1 MAKAL
6 GIGGIFF
13 KTEDP
18 AGLAAWYREWL
29 SFPGSDGD
37 YVPFPPTTIPEGG
50 YTLWSPF
57 AKDSDYFGNPAQP
70 FMINIMVDDLDEA
83 LKQVAE
89 GGAEVIP
96 KTENYDYGSFGW
108 FVDSAGNRVE
118 LWQAPAEPDTNA

>member
-18 AGLAAWYREWL
+18 AELAAWYRKWL

-37 YVPFPPTTIPEGG
+37 YVPFPPSDIPEGG
-50 YTLWSPF
+50 FTLWSPF
-57 AKDSDYFGNPAQP
+57 AKDSDYFGIPDQT
-70 FMINIMVDDLDEA
+70 FMINIMVDDLEEA

-89 GGAEVIP
+89 GGALAEE
-96 KTENYDYGSFGW
+96 KTEDYPYGRFGW
-108 FVDSAGNRVE
+108 FIDPAGNRVE
-118 LWQAPAEPDTNA
+118 LWQAPTPTE

>member
-18 AGLAAWYREWL
+18 DNLAKWYRTWL
-29 SFPGSDGD
+29 KFPEGD
-37 YVPFPPTTIPEGG
+37 ESYVPFPPANIPEGG
-50 YTLWSPF
+50 FTLWGPF
-57 AKDSDYFGNPAQP
+57 AKDTEYFGNPDQKS
-70 FMINIMVDDLDEA
+70 MINIMVDDLDEA

-96 KTENYDYGSFGW
+96 KTEDYPYSRFGW
-108 FVDSAGNRVE
+108 WVGPTGNRVE
-118 LWQAPAEPDTNA
+118 LWQAPGGES

>member
-18 AGLAAWYREWL
+18 TGLAAWYRKWL

-37 YVPFPPTTIPEGG
+37 YAPFPSAGIPEEGF
-50 YTLWSPF
+50 TVWSPF
-57 AKDSDYFGNPAQP
+57 AKDSDYFGIPEQK

-89 GGAEVIP
+89 GGAQAEE
-96 KTENYDYGSFGW
+96 KTEDYPYGRFGW
-108 FVDSAGNRVE
+108 FIDPAGNRVK
-118 LWQAPAEPDTNA
+118 LWQAPTPTE

>member
-18 AGLAAWYREWL
+18 DGLATWYRTWL
-29 SFPGSDGD
+29 NFPDGD
-37 YVPFPPTTIPEGG
+37 ESYIPFPRATIPEGAF
-50 YTLWSPF
+50 TLWSPF
-57 AKDSDYFGNPAQP
+57 AKDSDYFGDPNQK

-89 GGAEVIP
+89 GGAKVIP
-96 KTENYDYGSFGW
+96 KTEDYPYGRFGW
-108 FVDSAGNRVE
+108 FVDPAENRVE
-118 LWQAPAEPDTNA
+118 LWQAPSEAS